1 MKICPGCKAENPV
14 EAKFCRA
21 CGCGFAPVEFGPTS
35 APAAAPAAAPSYDS
49 APEFAPVKPK
59 KSAGSSRVVTVS
71 VVVILLLV
79 ACGVAYVMMQPT
91 LGGGHVDQPTEQ
103 LQNYIPETFVGNYS
117 MRISSGEQKDYRT
130 AVVKEYTA
138 DSYSVEV
145 ISEYGKLVFSFSV
158 QQDGSVLSPELGTG
172 VVKYKESINKLTI
185 EFTRE
190 DGQCVLTRL

>member
-1 MKICPGCKAENPV
+1 
-14 EAKFCRA
+14 
-21 CGCGFAPVEFGPTS
+21 
-35 APAAAPAAAPSYDS
+35 
-49 APEFAPVKPK
+49 
-59 KSAGSSRVVTVS
+59 
-71 VVVILLLV
+71 
-79 ACGVAYVMMQPT
+79 
-91 LGGGHVDQPTEQ
+91 
-103 LQNYIPETFVGNYS
+103 

-158 QQDGSVLSPELGTG
+158 LPDGSVLSPELGTG
-172 VVKYKESINKLTI
+172 VVKYKESIKKLTI